1 MGFEEQIGAYIGVK
15 MEEKS
20 QKKEEEENDV

>member
-15 MEEKS
+15 MEEKP
-20 QKKEEEENDV
+20 QKKEEEENE